1 MERVEPPAKFSKS
14 RGLESVSIF
23 RGVLLEKRGW
33 LFHGEGGG
41 EGCNFYIKNKLKSE
55 IFNNKKQKTFINKNV
70 ITKNLKET
78 RTFIKKVTFEPL
90 MDFKQNHCGS
100 VGNITKAATFKSFF
114 HSSYKNTQW
123 LLLWQ
128 CFFFIMRQTLTDDFS
143 GLHKNMHCVLPL
155 NSENCN

>member
-1 MERVEPPAKFSKS
+1 MKASQFLEGCCWKREGDFFTGRV
-14 RGLESVSIF
+14 
-23 RGVLLEKRGW
+23 
-33 LFHGEGGG
+33 GG

-90 MDFKQNHCGS
+90 MDFKQNHSGS

-114 HSSYKNTQW
+114 HLSYKNTQ
-123 LLLWQ
+123 
-128 CFFFIMRQTLTDDFS
+128 
-143 GLHKNMHCVLPL
+143 
-155 NSENCN
+155 